1 MSAVQ
6 SRHRSDP
13 ARFTVSAPLVTGA
26 GAHLP
31 IPLTPLIARD
41 QELAA
46 VGALLR
52 EPEVRLL
59 TLTGPGGVGKTRLA
73 IAAAT
78 DAGDAFPDGVA
89 FINLAPIANPDLV
102 LAAVA
107 GALGLRDMGTESLRD
122 RLIDGLASRR
132 LLLVLDNFEQVVTA
146 GPRLRELLGACP
158 KVKLLITS
166 RIRLR
171 LSGERELPVSPLPL
185 PGSREVEEL
194 RSREADPTRVSR
206 DIERSAAVQ
215 LFVARAQAIDPA
227 FALDADS
234 AESIAA
240 ICRRVD
246 GLPLA
251 IELAAARL
259 KALPPAA
266 LLQRL
271 EQRLPLLSGGARD
284 LPLRQQT
291 MRDTIGWSYDLL
303 SNDEQAL
310 FRRLAVFVG
319 GFTLGAAEAIGFGG
333 TDTADERQPS
343 TPIDAVD
350 GITALIDHSLL
361 RQSTGA
367 GNEPRYTMLE
377 TVREYARERLVAS
390 DEGDVIHRQHAA
402 FFTAFAE
409 AADGNPSTWQTLP
422 ATVGPVWTVR
432 LKLIGPRQADWLN
445 RLEADHDNLRAALDW
460 LAHSA
465 APEAFL
471 RLARSLAIFWLFRG
485 PYEEGRAWLEQA
497 LVRDGN
503 SSPLLRRD
511 ALYGL
516 GLLAVAQ
523 GDVARA
529 ESCFDESL
537 AVGQAHGDPAGIAFG
552 WIGLG
557 VVAMQRGQFSQAA
570 THLEEA
576 LARARWLDDR
586 VLASFSA
593 GLALMYL
600 GALAYAQDALP
611 LATSRFEAALLE
623 QRAIDDR
630 WGMSVSLVR
639 LGYAARDRGETA
651 RAVALFTE
659 GLALVAELGDRRI
672 IALALDGVA
681 GLAIAWGQPE
691 RAARLFGAAAALREA
706 SGLPVD
712 PAHRA
717 AHSRDVVA
725 ARAALGED
733 AFAAGW
739 ATGAALPLPM
749 AVAEATGAVPTSPPP
764 NQADLLDLT
773 PREREVLS
781 LLAKG
786 LSDRQIA
793 AALSISERTAGNHV
807 QHVMEKIDVDSRTAA
822 AVFAVRHDLG

>member
-303 SNDEQAL
+303 TAGEQAL

-319 GFTLGAAEAIGFGG
+319 GFTLEAAEAMVAALRPPPPERSDSPSAL
-333 TDTADERQPS
+333 DTL
-343 TPIDAVD
+343 
-350 GITALIDHSLL
+350 TALIDHSLL
-361 RQSTGA
+361 LPMTEA
-367 GNEPRYTMLE
+367 GDEPRYQMLE
-377 TVREYARERLVAS
+377 TVREFGLE
-390 DEGDVIHRQHAA
+390 
-402 FFTAFAE
+402 
-409 AADGNPSTWQTLP
+409 
-422 ATVGPVWTVR
+422 
-432 LKLIGPRQADWLN
+432 
-445 RLEADHDNLRAALDW
+445 RLEARGEAEERAVRADHAAYIQVVAAPVRERQFAPGYALVLSRLDSELDNVRAALTW
-460 LAHSA
+460 AVA
-465 APEAFL
+465 AGEAEIAL
-471 RLARSLAIFWLFRG
+471 RLASTMGAFWIFRG
-485 PYEEGRAWLEQA
+485 HFREGRHWLERALALTDPEPTALRTAAVVQSGWLATLQGDIDTAEPLLTNGLHTARDLGAQWTEALALLGMGMVELQRGDLARAAAWSEAALSQFRKLEDADVTGRQFLSVSYANRGQIALIQGDTAGAAAFLEEAERRQRALNFSWGLGDTLRILGDLARDQGDREQA
-497 LVRDGN
+497 LAHYRESLELSLDHGDKRLLAETFSGLASVIATRREPAQAAKFLGAAEALRQQIGTSSRGGIDLPMNVGWQRCGQHFRRGPLPRPGRQGRRCRWRR
-503 SSPLLRRD
+503 SSPRPWWTPRRP
-511 ALYGL
+511 LYP
-516 GLLAVAQ
+516 
-523 GDVARA
+523 ARA
-529 ESCFDESL
+529 
-537 AVGQAHGDPAGIAFG
+537 P
-552 WIGLG
+552 
-557 VVAMQRGQFSQAA
+557 R
-570 THLEEA
+570 HLT
-576 LARARWLDDR
+576 R
-586 VLASFSA
+586 
-593 GLALMYL
+593 
-600 GALAYAQDALP
+600 P
-611 LATSRFEAALLE
+611 LRP
-623 QRAIDDR
+623 
-630 WGMSVSLVR
+630 G
-639 LGYAARDRGETA
+639 
-651 RAVALFTE
+651 
-659 GLALVAELGDRRI
+659 
-672 IALALDGVA
+672 
-681 GLAIAWGQPE
+681 
-691 RAARLFGAAAALREA
+691 
-706 SGLPVD
+706 
-712 PAHRA
+712 
-717 AHSRDVVA
+717 
-725 ARAALGED
+725 
-733 AFAAGW
+733 
-739 ATGAALPLPM
+739 
-749 AVAEATGAVPTSPPP
+749 
-764 NQADLLDLT
+764 
-773 PREREVLS
+773 
-781 LLAKG
+781 
-786 LSDRQIA
+786 
-793 AALSISERTAGNHV
+793 
-807 QHVMEKIDVDSRTAA
+807 
-822 AVFAVRHDLG
+822 

>member
-1 MSAVQ
+1 M
-6 SRHRSDP
+6 P
-13 ARFTVSAPLVTGA
+13 AARPPDFRVPSLPFVPSIPPAADTGA
-26 GAHLP
+26 HFP
-31 IPLTPLIARD
+31 TQLTTLIARE

-46 VGALLR
+46 IGALLR
-52 EPEVRLL
+52 DPGVRLL

-78 DAGDAFPDGVA
+78 DVVDDFPEGVA
-89 FINLAPIANPDLV
+89 FVNLAPIAKPTLV
-102 LAAVA
+102 LDTIA
-107 GALGLRDMGTESLRD
+107 GALGLRDMGTESLPD
-122 RLIDGLASRR
+122 RLIDVLAGRR

-146 GPRLRELLGACP
+146 GPRMRELLEASPG
-158 KVKLLITS
+158 VTLLITS
-166 RIRLR
+166 RIALR
-171 LSGERELPVSPLPL
+171 LSGEREFPVAPLPL
-185 PGSREVEEL
+185 S
-194 RSREADPTRVSR
+194 SSTRVDDAGKSG
-206 DIERSAAVQ
+206 AVR
-215 LFVARAQAIDPA
+215 LFIDRAQAIRPD
-227 FALDADS
+227 FMLN
-234 AESIAA
+234 AETLPTVAEIVS
-240 ICRRVD
+240 RVD

-749 AVAEATGAVPTSPPP
+749 AVAEAMAIASAAPGAVPTSPPP

>member
-1 MSAVQ
+1 M
-6 SRHRSDP
+6 P
-13 ARFTVSAPLVTGA
+13 AARPPDFRVPSLPFVPSIPPAADTGA
-26 GAHLP
+26 HFP
-31 IPLTPLIARD
+31 TQLTTLIARE

-46 VGALLR
+46 IGALLR
-52 EPEVRLL
+52 DPGVRLL

-78 DAGDAFPDGVA
+78 DVVDDFPEGVA
-89 FINLAPIANPDLV
+89 FVNLAPIAKPTLV
-102 LAAVA
+102 LDTIA
-107 GALGLRDMGTESLRD
+107 GALGLRDMGTESLPD
-122 RLIDGLASRR
+122 RLIDVLAGRR

-146 GPRLRELLGACP
+146 GPRMRELLEASPG
-158 KVKLLITS
+158 VTLLITS
-166 RIRLR
+166 RIALR
-171 LSGERELPVSPLPL
+171 LSGEREFPVAPLPL
-185 PGSREVEEL
+185 S
-194 RSREADPTRVSR
+194 SSTRVDDAGKSG
-206 DIERSAAVQ
+206 AVR
-215 LFVARAQAIDPA
+215 LFIDRAQAIRPD
-227 FALDADS
+227 FMLN
-234 AESIAA
+234 AETLPTVAEIVS
-240 ICRRVD
+240 RVD

-350 GITALIDHSLL
+350 GITALIDHSPL

-749 AVAEATGAVPTSPPP
+749 AVAEAMAIASAAPGAVPTSPPP